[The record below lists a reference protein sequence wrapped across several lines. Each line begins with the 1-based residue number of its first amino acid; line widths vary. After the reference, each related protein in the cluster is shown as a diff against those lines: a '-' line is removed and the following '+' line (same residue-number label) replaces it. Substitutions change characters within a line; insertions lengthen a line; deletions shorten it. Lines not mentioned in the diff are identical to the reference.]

1 MAETDRRGLAL
12 TTRSSEAAAHHRT
25 GSELFLRG
33 QPGARTAFAGA
44 CAADPRFCEGYV
56 GQAFSALYDGD
67 TESAARHLAAADT
80 CDGDPRA
87 LGQLALVRALSQ
99 LDMGTTDRLATPH
112 LTEYPC
118 DELAREAAGLLFFLL
133 GRSRQ
138 IIDLYD
144 WLAPLQGDD
153 WGFAASWS
161 FACHEVGRLDES
173 RSLGEAA
180 LSARPDHALALHS
193 LAHVAYES
201 GRHAEGAD
209 MIRSFF
215 SAHDTVAFQ
224 RRHLHW
230 HLALHLLATGH
241 DAEAASLWAVVSP
254 HGVPTLLG
262 AVEDGASLMWRWHL
276 YGLDGWQLPWEELSE
291 QAHQM
296 AALPVIP
303 LPAACAA
310 VVLAAL
316 DDEDGL
322 ALLLS
327 TARSMQSSGLPVPA
341 DVLSAVADAARASFA
356 GAWGDVAGAL
366 LAARPQFGLIGG
378 SRAQREVF
386 EDALV
391 FGLLRSGR
399 ADEAVPLL
407 EERLHRRSSGRD
419 DALLHAAAR

>member
-1 MAETDRRGLAL
+1 MAETDRRGLPL

-25 GSELFLRG
+25 GTELFLRG
-33 QPGARTAFAGA
+33 QPGGRDAFAAA
-44 CAADPRFCEGYV
+44 CVADPRFCEGHV

-67 TESAARHLAAADT
+67 TEGATRHLAEADG

-87 LGQLALVRALSQ
+87 SGQLALVRALSQ
-99 LDMGTTDRLATPH
+99 LDVGTADRLATAH
-112 LTEYPC
+112 LTEYPN

-144 WLAPLQGDD
+144 WLAPGQGDD

-173 RSLGEAA
+173 RALGEAA

-193 LAHVAYES
+193 LTHVAYES
-201 GRHAEGAD
+201 GRHAEGVD
-209 MIRSFF
+209 TIRSFF
-215 SAHDTVAFQ
+215 SAHDAVAFQ

-230 HLALHLLATGH
+230 HLALHLLAIGR
-241 DAEAASLWAVVSP
+241 DAEAASLWSIVAP
-254 HGVPTLLG
+254 DGVPTLLG
-262 AVEDGASLMWRWHL
+262 ALEDGASLLWRWHL
-276 YGLDGWQLPWEELSE
+276 YDLGGWSLPWTELSE
-291 QAHQM
+291 PAQQV
-296 AALPVIP
+296 AALPVVP

-316 DDEDGL
+316 GDEESL

-341 DVLSAVADAARASFA
+341 DVLGAVADAARASFA
-356 GAWGDVAGAL
+356 GAWGEVADTL
-366 LAARPQFGLIGG
+366 FAARPRLGLLGG

-386 EDALV
+386 EDALI
-391 FGLLRSGR
+391 FGLLRGGR

-407 EERLHRRSSGRD
+407 EERLFRRPSGRD
-419 DALLHAAAR
+419 DALRRGAAR